1 VTAYTYYPGCSQEVS
16 NRAYDL
22 STRAVAKA
30 LDIELEELKD
40 WNCCGTSPSYSIREL
55 PTFVLGARNL
65 ALAERQAG
73 SSDLVTI
80 CNGCFAMLEKTNLR
94 LKEPDLG
101 RRVGEV
107 LGVAGLKY
115 EGSIRVRH
123 LLEVLVNDLGEE
135 LIRERVTIPLE
146 GLKVAPYYGCQF
158 SRPEGRYDDLEFPRA
173 MDELLS
179 WVGAEVVDYPL
190 KAACC
195 GGLLMTTH
203 EEVALKLVRDLLR
216 TAIDRGADCIS
227 TCCPLCHLNVEAYQ
241 GQVNARFGTHFSLP
255 VLFFTQLLGL
265 SLGLEGKALGL
276 GRELVSAAD
285 ILAPYSV
292 VASREV

>member
-1 VTAYTYYPGCSQEVS
+1 MAYIYYPGCSQEVS

-22 STRAVAKA
+22 STRAVAQA
-30 LDIELEELKD
+30 LDIEMEELRD

-65 ALAERQAG
+65 ALAEREAKAC
-73 SSDLVTI
+73 DLVTI

-94 LKEPDLG
+94 LKERDWG

-107 LGVAGLKY
+107 LGVAGLEY
-115 EGSIRVRH
+115 EGLVRVRH
-123 LLEVLVNDLGEE
+123 FLEVLVSDVGEE
-135 LIRERVTIPLE
+135 LIRERVTKPLE

-158 SRPEGRYDDLEFPRA
+158 SRPQGRYDDLEFPMA
-173 MDELLS
+173 LDHLLS

-203 EEVALKLVRDLLR
+203 EEVALKLVRDLLS
-216 TAIDRGADCIS
+216 TAINRGADCIS
-227 TCCPLCHLNVEAYQ
+227 TCCPLCQLNLEAYQ
-241 GQVNARFGTHFSLP
+241 ARVRARFGTDLSIPILY
-255 VLFFTQLLGL
+255 FTQLLGL
-265 SLGLEGKALGL
+265 SLGLEGRALGL
-276 GRELVSAAD
+276 GTELVSAAD

-292 VASREV
+292 AASREV

>member
-1 VTAYTYYPGCSQEVS
+1 MAYTYYPGCSQEVS

-30 LDIELEELKD
+30 LDIELKELED
-40 WNCCGTSPSYSIREL
+40 WNCCGTSPSYSIRGL

-73 SSDLVTI
+73 DCDLVTI
-80 CNGCFAMLEKTNLR
+80 CNGCFAMLGKTNLR

-101 RRVGEV
+101 QRVGEV
-107 LGVAGLKY
+107 LSVAGLEY
-115 EGSIRVRH
+115 EGSVRVRH
-123 LLEVLVNDLGEE
+123 FLEVLVNDVGEG
-135 LIRERVTIPLE
+135 LIRERVTTPLE

-158 SRPEGRYDDLEFPRA
+158 SRPSGAHDDLEFPRA

-203 EEVALKLVRDLLR
+203 EDVALKLVRDLLS
-216 TAIDRGADCIS
+216 TAIDGEADCIS
-227 TCCPLCHLNVEAYQ
+227 SCCPLCHLNVEA
-241 GQVNARFGTHFSLP
+241 
-255 VLFFTQLLGL
+255 
-265 SLGLEGKALGL
+265 
-276 GRELVSAAD
+276 
-285 ILAPYSV
+285 
-292 VASREV
+292 

>member
-1 VTAYTYYPGCSQEVS
+1 MAYTYYPGCSQEVS

-30 LDIELEELKD
+30 LDMELEELKD

-55 PTFVLGARNL
+55 PTFVFGARNL

-73 SSDLVTI
+73 ASDLVTI

-115 EGSIRVRH
+115 EGSVRVRH
-123 LLEVLVNDLGEE
+123 FLEVLVNDVGEG
-135 LIRERVTIPLE
+135 LIRERVTAPLE
-146 GLKVAPYYGCQF
+146 GLRVAPYYGCQF
-158 SRPEGRYDDLEFPRA
+158 SRPEGRYDDLEFPTALDR
-173 MDELLS
+173 LLS
-179 WVGAEVVDYPL
+179 WIGAEVVDYPL
-190 KAACC
+190 KAQCC
-195 GGLLMTTH
+195 GGLLMTTK
-203 EEVALKLVRDLLR
+203 EEVALKLVRDLLALAR
-216 TAIDRGADCIS
+216 KRGARCIA
-227 TCCPLCHLNVEAYQ
+227 TICPLCQLNLEAYQ
-241 GQVNARFGTHFSLP
+241 DRVKARFGADLSIPILY
-255 VLFFTQLLGL
+255 FTQLLGL

-276 GRELVSAAD
+276 GTELVSAAD
-285 ILAPYSV
+285 ILAPYLS

>member
-1 VTAYTYYPGCSQEVS
+1 MAYIYYPGCSQEVS

-30 LDIELEELKD
+30 LGIELEELED

-73 SSDLVTI
+73 ASDLVTI
-80 CNGCFAMLEKTNLR
+80 CNGCFAMLESTNLR
-94 LKEPDLG
+94 LKEPDWG

-115 EGSIRVRH
+115 EGSVRVRH
-123 LLEVLVNDLGEE
+123 FLEVLVNDLGEE
-135 LIRERVTIPLE
+135 SIRERVTRPLE
-146 GLKVAPYYGCQF
+146 GVKVAPYYGCQF
-158 SRPEGRYDDLEFPRA
+158 SRPEGRYDDLEFPRV
-173 MDELLS
+173 MDALLS

-203 EEVALKLVRDLLR
+203 EEVALKLVRDLLK

-227 TCCPLCHLNVEAYQ
+227 TICPLCQLNLEAYQ
-241 GQVNARFGTHFSLP
+241 DRVKAHFGADLSIPILY
-255 VLFFTQLLGL
+255 FTQLLGL
-265 SLGLEGKALGL
+265 SLGLNEKEVGL
-276 GRELVSAAD
+276 GMELVSAKG
-285 ILAPYSV
+285 IL
-292 VASREV
+292 SRLPA

>member
-30 LDIELEELKD
+30 LDMELEELKD
-40 WNCCGTSPSYSIREL
+40 WNCCGSSPSYSIREL

-73 SSDLVTI
+73 ASDLVTI

-94 LKEPDLG
+94 LREPDLG

-115 EGSIRVRH
+115 EGSVRVRH
-123 LLEVLVNDLGEE
+123 FLEVLVNDVGEG
-135 LIRERVTIPLE
+135 LIRERVTAPLE

-158 SRPEGRYDDLEFPRA
+158 SRPEGRYDDLEFPIALDR
-173 MDELLS
+173 LFS
-179 WVGAEVVDYPL
+179 WIGVEMVDYPL
-190 KAACC
+190 KAQCC
-195 GGLLMTTH
+195 GGLLMTTK
-203 EEVALKLVRDLLR
+203 EEVALKLVRDLLALAR
-216 TAIDRGADCIS
+216 KRGARCIA
-227 TCCPLCHLNVEAYQ
+227 TICPLCQLNLEAYQ
-241 GQVNARFGTHFSLP
+241 DRVKARFGADLSIPILY
-255 VLFFTQLLGL
+255 FTQLLGL

-276 GRELVSAAD
+276 GTELVSAAD
-285 ILAPYSV
+285 ILAPYLS

>member
-1 VTAYTYYPGCSQEVS
+1 MAYTYYPGCSQEVS

-30 LDIELEELKD
+30 LDIELKELQD

-65 ALAERQAG
+65 ALAEKQAG
-73 SSDLVTI
+73 ASDLVTI
-80 CNGCFAMLEKTNLR
+80 CNGCFAILEKTNLR

-101 RRVGEV
+101 QRVGEV
-107 LGVAGLKY
+107 LGVAGLEY
-115 EGSIRVRH
+115 EGSVRVRH
-123 LLEVLVNDLGEE
+123 FLEVLVNDLGEGS
-135 LIRERVTIPLE
+135 IRERVITPLE

-158 SRPEGRYDDLEFPRA
+158 SRPEGRYDDLEFPTALDR
-173 MDELLS
+173 LLS
-179 WVGAEVVDYPL
+179 WIGAEVVDYPL

-203 EEVALKLVRDLLR
+203 EDVTLKLVRDLLS
-216 TAIDRGADCIS
+216 TAIDRGAGCIS
-227 TCCPLCHLNVEAYQ
+227 TICPLCQLNLEAYQ
-241 GQVNARFGTHFSLP
+241 DRVKARFGADLSIPILY
-255 VLFFTQLLGL
+255 FTQLLGL
-265 SLGLEGKALGL
+265 SLGLERRTLGL

-285 ILAPYSV
+285 ILAPYS
-292 VASREV
+292 AAAPREV